1 MSATTAERLTQQ
13 RNTGDLLS
21 IPAAVQK
28 VLAGTIVVLNAS
40 GFAEMGTTAT
50 GKIALGVASA
60 TADNSAGAA
69 GDINVEIMRGVFKF
83 ANSASGDAIA
93 LTDYGTNCYIVDN
106 QTVAKTS
113 GSSTRSIA
121 GVVRGV
127 DADGVW
133 VQF

>member
-121 GVVRGV
+121 GAVRGV